1 MYLLKPGT
9 SQNDPRKIAKRPKT
23 IQNFEIREICNFLL
37 VFVLQISSQMSKFR
51 PLGPKSINFLI
62 FQQNLTFT
70 LFRRCWSQIW
80 HLFSKILS
88 PNAQFWAFW
97 VKKYWLSNLNELYL
111 WHDSQGADFK
121 SDIRFQKVWAGTSK
135 LGLFRPKDINFLI
148 LTKFCLCLVSKVLI

>member
-1 MYLLKPGT
+1 MYLLKPGP

-97 VKKYWLSNLNELYL
+97 VKKYWLSNLNEISLVPYFK
-111 WHDSQGADFK
+111 DADLK
-121 SDIRFQKVWAGTSK
+121 SDIRFPRFWAHIPK
-135 LGLFRPKDINFLI
+135 LWPFWPKSINFLI
-148 LTKFCLCLVSKVLI
+148 LT

>member
-23 IQNFEIREICNFLL
+23 IQNFEIREICNFVL

-97 VKKYWLSNLNELYL
+97 VKKYWISNLNKISLVPCFK
-111 WHDSQGADFK
+111 DADFK
-121 SDIRFQKVWAGTSK
+121 SDIRFPRFWAHIPK
-135 LGLFRPKDINFLI
+135 LWPFWPKSINFLI
-148 LTKFCLCLVSKVLI
+148 LT

>member
-97 VKKYWLSNLNELYL
+97 VKKYWLSNLNEISLVPYFK
-111 WHDSQGADFK
+111 DADFK
-121 SDIRFQKVWAGTSK
+121 SDIRFPRFWAHIPK
-135 LGLFRPKDINFLI
+135 LWPFWPKSINFLI
-148 LTKFCLCLVSKVLI
+148 LT

>member
-51 PLGPKSINFLI
+51 PLGPKSFNFLI
-62 FQQNLTFT
+62 FQHNLTFT

-97 VKKYWLSNLNELYL
+97 VKKYWLSNLNEISLVPYFK
-111 WHDSQGADFK
+111 DADLK
-121 SDIRFQKVWAGTSK
+121 SDIRFPRFWAHIPK
-135 LGLFRPKDINFLI
+135 LWPFWPKSINFLI
-148 LTKFCLCLVSKVLI
+148 LT

>member
-9 SQNDPRKIAKRPKT
+9 SQNDPRKIAKRPKM

-80 HLFSKILS
+80 PLFSKILS

-97 VKKYWLSNLNELYL
+97 VKKYWLSNLNEISLVPYFK
-111 WHDSQGADFK
+111 DADLK
-121 SDIRFQKVWAGTSK
+121 SDIRFPRFWAHIPK
-135 LGLFRPKDINFLI
+135 LWPFWPKSINFLI
-148 LTKFCLCLVSKVLI
+148 LT